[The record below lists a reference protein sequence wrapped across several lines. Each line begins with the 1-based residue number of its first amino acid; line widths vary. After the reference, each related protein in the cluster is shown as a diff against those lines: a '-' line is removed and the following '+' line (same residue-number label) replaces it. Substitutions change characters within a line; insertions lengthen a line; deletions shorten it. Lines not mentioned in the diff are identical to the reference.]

1 MTIRWK
7 RAACAA
13 ACALTIATG
22 AAVEAFGAA
31 NEQVRTLAAKE
42 RSALLETLKELTAIE
57 SGSRGAREDSTGSP
71 TCLRSGSRRW
81 AERSS

>member
-13 ACALTIATG
+13 ACALTIAAG

-42 RSALLETLKELTAIE
+42 RPALIETLKELTAIE
-57 SGSRGAREDSTGSP
+57 SGSRELAELDRIADV
-71 TCLRSGSRRW
+71 LAKRLARW
-81 AERSS
+81 AEKSS